1 MQTLQKNLKTAIFK
15 VMSMM
20 YFLLPDPKCNE
31 ENRVY
36 IGINGD
42 PAYLIT
48 LVFHDRLAGKM
59 AMDLL
64 SIEESDV
71 DAAVRL
77 QTLHETAN
85 IIGGNFLHS
94 FDIEEKRNLTLPG
107 NEKTDVFP
115 EYEVIEEEQFT
126 VSFESEPVKV
136 TIESVKLPS

>member
-20 YFLLPDPKCNE
+20 YFLLPDAKCNE
-31 ENRVY
+31 ENSVY
-36 IGINGD
+36 IGITGN
-42 PAYLIT
+42 PAYLLS

-64 SIEESDV
+64 GIEESDI
-71 DAAVRL
+71 DAAVRT

-107 NEKTDVFP
+107 NEKADVFV
-115 EYEVIEEEQFT
+115 EYEVVDVEQFT
-126 VSFESEPVKV
+126 VSFEGEPVRV
-136 TIESVKLPS
+136 TIEAVKLPS